1 MMVEGKST
9 DEAANAARPSL
20 VLVGAPGAG
29 KSTVGRRVAE
39 QLGVPFVDTD
49 LLIEASSAMSV
60 SDIFVTL
67 GEPEFR
73 RREEEAVAEA
83 LRTQRG
89 VVALGGGA
97 VLSAAT
103 RSRLAQ
109 HRVVWLRV
117 SMAEAATRVGMNTAR
132 PLLLGNVRT
141 KLSSLLD
148 ERTPLYDEVSSAV
161 VDTSDRK
168 LREVINDVLALAIAP
183 ADRADRADDTQAVE
197 DAMDV

>member
-1 MMVEGKST
+1 MMGTVMDP
-9 DEAANAARPSL
+9 DEAPHAVRSLL

-49 LLIEASSAMSV
+49 HLIEASSAMSV

-73 RREEEAVAEA
+73 RREEVAVAAA
-83 LRTQRG
+83 LRSQRG

-103 RSRLAQ
+103 RSRLSK

-117 SMAEAATRVGMNTAR
+117 SMSEAATRVGMNTAR

-148 ERTPLYDEVSSAV
+148 ERTPLYAEVSSAV

-168 LREVINDVLALAIAP
+168 LREVIADVVALATAP
-183 ADRADRADDTQAVE
+183 ADQADDIEAVE
-197 DAMDV
+197 DAEDV

>member
-1 MMVEGKST
+1 MNP
-9 DEAANAARPSL
+9 DEAANAARPLL

-39 QLGVPFVDTD
+39 RLGVPFVDTD

-73 RREEEAVAEA
+73 RREEGAVAEA
-83 LRTQRG
+83 LRTHRG

-103 RSRLAQ
+103 RSLLAP

-117 SMAEAATRVGMNTAR
+117 SMSEAATRVGMNTAR

-141 KLSSLLD
+141 TLSSLLN
-148 ERTPLYDEVSSAV
+148 ERTPLYEEVCSAV

-168 LREVINDVLALAIAP
+168 LRDVIADVVALVTAP
-183 ADRADRADDTQAVE
+183 ADRVEHSQAEVDTADV
-197 DAMDV
+197 

>member
-1 MMVEGKST
+1 MGDGMNPDEGPH
-9 DEAANAARPSL
+9 AGRPL
-20 VLVGAPGAG
+20 VVLVGAPGAG

-73 RREEEAVAEA
+73 RREEEAVASA
-83 LRTQRG
+83 LLSQRG

-103 RSRLAQ
+103 RSRLSR

-117 SMAEAATRVGMNTAR
+117 SMSEAATRVGMNTAR

-141 KLSSLLD
+141 KLSNLLD

-168 LREVINDVLALAIAP
+168 LREVITDVLALATAP
-183 ADRADRADDTQAVE
+183 ADRAEDTQAVE
-197 DAMDV
+197 DAADV

>member
-1 MMVEGKST
+1 MMVEGKSP

>member
-1 MMVEGKST
+1 MGDGMNPDEGPQ
-9 DEAANAARPSL
+9 AGRPL
-20 VLVGAPGAG
+20 VVLVGAPGAG

-39 QLGVPFVDTD
+39 QLGVAFVDTD

-73 RREEEAVAEA
+73 RREEEAVASA
-83 LRTQRG
+83 LLSQRG

-103 RSRLAQ
+103 RSRLSK

-117 SMAEAATRVGMNTAR
+117 SMSEAATRVGMNTAR

-168 LREVINDVLALAIAP
+168 LREVISDVLTLATAP
-183 ADRADRADDTQAVE
+183 ADRAEETQAVE
-197 DAMDV
+197 DAVDV